1 MDLMTLLFIAL
12 AFVIGLGI
20 GLFLRY
26 LEHKNLKKALWLLYL
41 LRLLLQAN
49 MLRLLQTE
57 KVYTTFC
64 EEVQRKARGRVA
76 RRAVT
81 AIAGLL
87 PGVGLIDLVVGM
99 GDILEDVTDVADIIA
114 NLSVSLPQPKVSV
127 GASLLT
133 LRENAP
139 SQVAE
144 SLKALDLE
152 ALDMETLSV
161 CVKEAV
167 QGLEN
172 SVESMSAAELSEAI
186 EEVVDEFKEL
196 GIAYYDYRKML
207 NFLKKE
213 SSSGSTN
220 SHCLNDDA

>member
-1 MDLMTLLFIAL
+1 MDLMTLLLIAL
-12 AFVIGLGI
+12 AFIIGLGI

-49 MLRLLQTE
+49 MLRLLRAE
-57 KVYTTFC
+57 EAYTTLC
-64 EEVQRKARGRVA
+64 NEVQRKAKERVA
-76 RRAVT
+76 RRAFT
-81 AIAGLL
+81 AVASLL
-87 PGVGLIDLVVGM
+87 PGVGVVDLVMGM
-99 GDILEDVTDVADIIA
+99 GEILESVTDVADTIT
-114 NLSVSLPQPKVSV
+114 NLPVSLPQPKVSV
-127 GASLLT
+127 GTSLLT

-152 ALDMETLSV
+152 ALDKETLSA

-172 SVESMSAAELSEAI
+172 SIESMSAAELSEAI

-196 GIAYYDYRKML
+196 GIAYYDYRKTL
-207 NFLKKE
+207 NFPKKE
-213 SSSGSTN
+213 SSSDSIGSTPPQ
-220 SHCLNDDA
+220 

>member
-1 MDLMTLLFIAL
+1 MTLLFIAL

-152 ALDMETLSV
+152 ALDKETLSS

>member
-12 AFVIGLGI
+12 AFGIGLGI

-57 KVYTTFC
+57 ETYTTLC
-64 EEVQRKARGRVA
+64 DEVQRKAKERVA
-76 RRAVT
+76 RRAFT
-81 AIAGLL
+81 AVASLL
-87 PGVGLIDLVVGM
+87 PGVGLVDLVIGM
-99 GDILEDVTDVADIIA
+99 GEILEDVTDVADTIA
-114 NLSVSLPQPKVSV
+114 NLPVSLPQPKVSV

-172 SVESMSAAELSEAI
+172 SVESMSAAALSEAI
-186 EEVVDEFKEL
+186 EEVVDEFKEF
-196 GIAYYDYRKML
+196 GIAYHDYRKTP

-213 SSSGSTN
+213 SSSDPIDSTPPQ
-220 SHCLNDDA
+220 

>member
-1 MDLMTLLFIAL
+1 MDLMTLLFIVL
-12 AFVIGLGI
+12 AFVIGLVI
-20 GLFLRY
+20 GLLLRY

-41 LRLLLQAN
+41 SRLLLQASL
-49 MLRLLQTE
+49 LRLLRTE
-57 KVYTTFC
+57 ESYITLC
-64 EEVQRKARGRVA
+64 DEVQRKARGRVA

-152 ALDMETLSV
+152 ALDKETLSA

-172 SVESMSAAELSEAI
+172 SVESMSAAALSEAI

>member
-1 MDLMTLLFIAL
+1 MDLRTLLFIAL

-49 MLRLLQTE
+49 MLRLLRAE
-57 KVYTTFC
+57 EAYTTLC
-64 EEVQRKARGRVA
+64 DEVQRKAKERVA
-76 RRAVT
+76 RRAFT
-81 AIAGLL
+81 AVAGLL
-87 PGVGLIDLVVGM
+87 PGVGLVDLVMGM
-99 GDILEDVTDVADIIA
+99 GEILEAATDVADIID
-114 NLSVSLPQPKVSV
+114 LPVSLPQPKVSV

-196 GIAYYDYRKML
+196 GIAYYDYRKVL
-207 NFLKKE
+207 NFLKKQL
-213 SSSGSTN
+213 SSSSTN
-220 SHCLNDDA
+220 STLPQ